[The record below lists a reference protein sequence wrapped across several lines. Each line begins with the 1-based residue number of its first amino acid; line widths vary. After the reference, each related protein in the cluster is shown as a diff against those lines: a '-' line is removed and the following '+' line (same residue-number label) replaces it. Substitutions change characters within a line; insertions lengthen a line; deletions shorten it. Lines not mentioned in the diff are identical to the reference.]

1 MHGVNL
7 GNFWKKVVQ
16 MATES
21 TKKPITSGKSDKVLK
36 GLLKMAKRYGV
47 EKNELFLTAV
57 NQYVLQQQII
67 QQIRDEI
74 ATGTLLTSKE
84 YVKGRENIYVNPL
97 VKELPKH
104 SDAANKTAG
113 KMLDIIKQL
122 GNAAPAKAVDPLLSA
137 MADIVQGIDN
147 GTDNK

>member
-21 TKKPITSGKSDKVLK
+21 TKKPITPGKSDKVLK

-74 ATGTLLTSKE
+74 AAGTLLTSKE

-97 VKELPKH
+97 VKELPRH

-122 GNAAPAKAVDPLLSA
+122 GNAAPAKTVDPLLSA

-147 GTDNK
+147 SKDNN